1 MSLSNFKWAILGT
14 GTIAN
19 EMAVALNES
28 GRQIYCVAS
37 KKYENALKF
46 SEKHQINKVYKNYHQ
61 MLSDPEVDI
70 VYIATPHSIHY
81 ECILE
86 AVMNKKHVL
95 CEKAITMNDS
105 ELQDIIE
112 KAESNH
118 VIVAEAMTIYH
129 MPIYNK
135 IKALLDKNELGRVKM
150 IEVNF
155 GSFKEY
161 DENNR
166 FFNKEL
172 AGGALLDMGVYAL
185 AFVCNFMEEAPSHI
199 VSDVIMSKSGVDE
212 QSGILLRNRLG
223 QMAIIS
229 LAFRA
234 KQSKKGIVVCE
245 KGYIEVDYFP
255 RSQSATIYRY
265 DNNSVET
272 IECGEK
278 VKALQ
283 YEIVDMENYINDGK
297 ERFDLAY
304 TKEVMK
310 IMTSIRKQWGLIY
323 SCEKEF
329 KTEG

>member
-1 MSLSNFKWAILGT
+1 MSNFKWAILGT

-19 EMAVALNES
+19 EMAAALNES

-37 KKYENALKF
+37 KRYENALKF
-46 SEKHQINKVYKNYHQ
+46 SEKYKIGKVYDDYHQ

-86 AVMNKKHVL
+86 AVKNKKHVL
-95 CEKAITMNDS
+95 CEKAITMNGS
-105 ELQDIIE
+105 ELQDVLE
-112 KAESNH
+112 KAKNNH

-129 MPIYNK
+129 MPIYTRLK
-135 IKALLDKNELGRVKM
+135 ELLDKNELGPVKM

-155 GSFKEY
+155 GSYKEY

-185 AFVCNFMEEAPSHI
+185 AFACNFMEEEPSHI
-199 VSDVIMSKSGVDE
+199 VSDVVMSKSGVDE
-212 QSGILLRNRLG
+212 QSGILLRNTLG

-255 RSQSATIYRY
+255 RSQKATIFRY
-265 DNNSVET
+265 DNNTVET

-283 YEIVDMENYINDGK
+283 YEIADMENYIRNGK
-297 ERFDLAY
+297 ERADLAY

-310 IMTSIRKQWGLIY
+310 IMTSIRRQWGLTY
-323 SCEKEF
+323 SCEKTF
-329 KTEG
+329 CN